1 MKNNQ
6 LMKTLQNT
14 IHIMKQNLLK
24 NNLKIQVTQFLH
36 QYTITIKNHEAM
48 TIKTLQD
55 IIPTIKHLKSNLNIQ
70 HHQVHQ
76 CMNTIANHEVLKIQA
91 YRMMTPSSK
100 TTIDQF
106 IMFFMDKEIEEY
118 SIIIIIIITINN
130 QIMTHQYISITEL
143 TQIQ

>member
-76 CMNTIANHEVLKIQA
+76 CMNTIANHEVLKIQE

-106 IMFFMDKEIEEY
+106 IMIIMDKEIEEY

>member
-76 CMNTIANHEVLKIQA
+76 CMNTIANHEVLITQE